1 MKRGAFLGV
10 ITLNTLAAVV
20 TLVAL
25 VAIGAP
31 GCLGDEATGTEIYTC
46 PNKSAFTGIPDE
58 GGAAMAGVSAFMER
72 RCGTLDCHG
81 AASIPM
87 RLHGQLGRRLP
98 DEGNISGGAPTTAG
112 ELDANYSAVCG
123 VEPEKTA
130 EQVDTFGQSAEEL
143 LIVRKARGIEGHKGG
158 TIVKEGD
165 PGDQC
170 IVGWLRR
177 VPLADLAPLCQ
188 QAIEKI
194 D

>member
-1 MKRGAFLGV
+1 MKRGAFVG
-10 ITLNTLAAVV
+10 VV
-20 TLVAL
+20 TLTAVAAL
-25 VAIGAP
+25 AALAGP
-31 GCLGDEATGTEIYTC
+31 GCLGDEATQSEVFTC

-58 GGAAMAGVSAFMER
+58 GGAAMAGVSAYMER

-81 AASIPM
+81 AANIPM

-98 DEGNISGGAPTTAG
+98 NEGNFSGGAPTTAA

-143 LIVRKARGIEGHKGG
+143 LIVRKARGTEGHKGG
-158 TIVKEGD
+158 MIVKEGD
-165 PGDQC
+165 SGDQC
-170 IVGWLRR
+170 IIGWLRR
-177 VPLADLAPLCQ
+177 VPLAELAPACQ